1 MHATTPG
8 IKALLSGSFIDLG
21 IWNGSVLSWT
31 VSGCSAK
38 CQALCQAESLRL
50 STPTTS
56 CLCTYVPR
64 LVPQPQLP
72 SLAILARSAHHARSP
87 ALVWQRVLT
96 CPSYFIHLP
105 LDFLRLMQLATT
117 LKQISRYVHR
127 KDKLNFCSGHKIS
140 YNKMKA
146 FYHWLLLVPPG

>member
-72 SLAILARSAHHARSP
+72 SLAILARSAHHACSP
-87 ALVWQRVLT
+87 ALVWQSTNLPQLLHT
-96 CPSYFIHLP
+96 PSTGLP
-105 LDFLRLMQLATT
+105 PADAVGNNSET
-117 LKQISRYVHR
+117 
-127 KDKLNFCSGHKIS
+127 D
-140 YNKMKA
+140 
-146 FYHWLLLVPPG
+146 